1 LTFQACNVTEARR
14 IYDSFVPLAPI
25 FLALTAASPLW
36 RGYIAD
42 VDARWNVVAASVDDR
57 TEEERGLKPLM
68 NDRYRIHKSRYDSVS
83 LYISDNWLN
92 RPEYNDTE
100 VPHDPGIYKRLRD
113 HGIDD
118 LLAKHISHL
127 FIRDPLVVFSEL
139 KDQDDEHSMDH
150 FENIQSTNWQTV
162 RFKPPPIGSSI
173 GWRVEFRP
181 MEIQMTDFENAAFAV
196 FIVLL
201 TRAVLSQNLN
211 FYIPISK
218 VDENMQR
225 AQHRDA
231 LQIEKFYFR
240 KDIFLP
246 NSSRSSSATNS
257 GSTSPAG
264 SDCGCDGV
272 TNGNHQFPPKKTKSM
287 RNCFPEFPPPPE
299 EYVTKKVQDEYEEMT
314 VTEVMNGKG
323 HHPGLITLVSEYIGT
338 LDVDQDQRSR
348 LFEYLDFIRK
358 RSTGQLQT
366 PATWIRNFVRS
377 HPAYKF
383 DSVVSEEI
391 NYDLLKEVDEIERGA
406 KKAPELLPE
415 YYTGRDE
422 DQGTIGL

>member
-1 LTFQACNVTEARR
+1 
-14 IYDSFVPLAPI
+14 
-25 FLALTAASPLW
+25 
-36 RGYIAD
+36 
-42 VDARWNVVAASVDDR
+42 
-57 TEEERGLKPLM
+57 
-68 NDRYRIHKSRYDSVS
+68 
-83 LYISDNWLN
+83 
-92 RPEYNDTE
+92 
-100 VPHDPGIYKRLRD
+100 
-113 HGIDD
+113 
-118 LLAKHISHL
+118 
-127 FIRDPLVVFSEL
+127 
-139 KDQDDEHSMDH
+139 
-150 FENIQSTNWQTV
+150 
-162 RFKPPPIGSSI
+162 
-173 GWRVEFRP
+173 

-246 NSSRSSSATNS
+246 NSSRSSSTTNS

-299 EYVTKKVQDEYEEMT
+299 EYVAKKVQDEYEEMT
-314 VTEVMNGKG
+314 VIEVMNGKG